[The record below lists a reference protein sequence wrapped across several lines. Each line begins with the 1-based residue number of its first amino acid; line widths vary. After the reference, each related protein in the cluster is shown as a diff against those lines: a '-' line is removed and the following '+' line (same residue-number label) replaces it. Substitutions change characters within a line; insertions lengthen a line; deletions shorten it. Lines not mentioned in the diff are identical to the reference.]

1 MNNIYKAKSIDSGKW
16 VFGQYIFQDGVPYIR
31 SIENNKYIPID
42 VGTVSYF
49 FGFHKKLMKNIWEND
64 ILEFNNQK
72 YVLQH
77 LKELEEFV
85 FVSISSDKILTGDIT
100 NIIAD
105 SKIIGNIFDNFEL
118 IAEGEQENID
128 RRK

>member
-1 MNNIYKAKSIDSGKW
+1 MNNIYKAKSIDTGKW

-31 SIENNKYIPID
+31 SLENNEYIPID

-49 FGFHKKLMKNIWEND
+49 FGFHKKTNENVWEND

-85 FVSISSDKILTGDIT
+85 CVSISSDKILTGDIT
-100 NIIAD
+100 NIIGN
-105 SKIIGNIFDNFEL
+105 SRIIGNIFDDFDRL
-118 IAEGEQENID
+118 TEGGQENVD
-128 RRK
+128 

>member
-1 MNNIYKAKSIDSGKW
+1 
-16 VFGQYIFQDGVPYIR
+16 
-31 SIENNKYIPID
+31 
-42 VGTVSYF
+42 
-49 FGFHKKLMKNIWEND
+49 MKNIWEND

-118 IAEGEQENID
+118 IAEGEQENVD